1 MSQLFCSKRKIKQ
14 TLPSFVI
21 SHTQRGLLSNVEDS
35 DKADRRDLRL
45 LLFLHDFT
53 VSAVLSSLRLFFLP
67 SDVSNDVPIQCLSL
81 SLSLSLSLPHNEW
94 PLTNDVRAAA
104 ALLSPT
110 PLPPRRPLLACRQ
123 AGAAAHYIIECHC
136 TVAEPPAPCMYR
148 VTMVV
153 RDYCCST
160 ICPILLG
167 LVRLGQK
174 WQISWTR
181 LKIFKNKVNKM

>member
-1 MSQLFCSKRKIKQ
+1 MSRTAIKQ
-14 TLPSFVI
+14 IGGIYAFYYFSMTL
-21 SHTQRGLLSNVEDS
+21 QCLLSS
-35 DKADRRDLRL
+35 PPSG
-45 LLFLHDFT
+45 F
-53 VSAVLSSLRLFFLP
+53 SSSLPMSLMTCP
-67 SDVSNDVPIQCLSL
+67 YSASL

-123 AGAAAHYIIECHC
+123 AGAAVHYIIECHC